1 MKVALR
7 LPVLLGTAATALAT
21 ALAGTPASASA
32 APAIGS
38 CRPWHDS
45 NSFGVSCTGG
55 GKAAYAA
62 VAVCRN
68 GKAVEG
74 PAEGGES
81 GNWSYAYCTSV
92 NSSLDHGYVQ
102 WYL

>member
-1 MKVALR
+1 MKLAFR
-7 LPVLLGTAATALAT
+7 LPVLLGTAAALVAT
-21 ALAGTPASASA
+21 LASAPAANA

-45 NSFGVSCTGG
+45 NSYGVSCTGG
-55 GKAAYAA
+55 GGAAYAA
-62 VAVCRN
+62 VAVCKN
-68 GKAVEG
+68 KKSVEG